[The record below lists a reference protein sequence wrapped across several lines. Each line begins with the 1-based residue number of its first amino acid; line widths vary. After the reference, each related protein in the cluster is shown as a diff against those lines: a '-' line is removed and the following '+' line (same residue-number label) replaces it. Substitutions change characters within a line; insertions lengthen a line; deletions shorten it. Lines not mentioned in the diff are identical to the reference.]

1 MSSFLCSNELQK
13 VKRLLGAL
21 VLWCRGFVPEN
32 FLEEA
37 VAEGSSNMAWPVSG
51 WTGRI
56 G

>member
-1 MSSFLCSNELQK
+1 MNFKSAE
-13 VKRLLGAL
+13 RLLGAL
-21 VLWCRGFVPEN
+21 VLWCRGFVPDN

-37 VAEGSSNMAWPVSG
+37 VAEGTSNMALPVSG